1 LEEAGGSSA
10 DHGATALRIRVQ
22 GSYKEFFAG
31 RRSDQNKNGSN
42 EKSHVVYL
50 LQRGGRK
57 KKFLTVFFFGPNQ
70 KPTNLDAKRIEF
82 YSTKTNG

>member
-31 RRSDQNKNGSN
+31 RRSDQNKTVAM
-42 EKSHVVYL
+42 KSLMLSIYYRGEVERKNFYL
-50 LQRGGRK
+50 
-57 KKFLTVFFFGPNQ
+57 FFFFGPQ
-70 KPTNLDAKRIEF
+70 KPPNLDAKRIEF
-82 YSTKTNG
+82 YLTKMNG